1 LLELPQQFR
10 GGLVDTEGVQDRQV
24 VLGPAGRSLA
34 GIEDLLAG
42 REGGGEGVH
51 GKPGQVAQ
59 HDLLEVEPRVPA
71 APDRADQGVAR
82 VEEHTVEAHLDH
94 PRDAR
99 GTASTVAIVRP
110 ITPIASGTGPMGVG
124 SSADA

>member
-1 LLELPQQFR
+1 M
-10 GGLVDTEGVQDRQV
+10 
-24 VLGPAGRSLA
+24 VLGQGGGDRA
-34 GIEDLLAG
+34 GIKHLLAG
-42 REGGGEGVH
+42 RQGLGEGLH
-51 GKPGQVAQ
+51 RKLEQVPQ